1 MQILYAMKTLKKEMF
16 LSGNMKKRRV
26 ILFFSMII
34 SLAIFANICFSYH
47 NCKADD
53 QPLAN
58 TLLTLRYHSEKHSY
72 TLDDLKTL
80 ESYSGTGGR
89 LNSIKEIT
97 GPLEYTGVR
106 ISTLIE
112 DISEAHPIVDL
123 MVISSDGYVTKFT
136 ADQIN
141 GQVTVYNTQGEKIG
155 VGGVV
160 MMLAYEEEGISNF
173 SGGPL
178 RIAWVNNDNPITDS
192 FLWIKYV
199 QEIDII
205 DNVTSDH
212 LSPTLT
218 LTQPVNGLYFMNH
231 RIFPLPVPLIFGS
244 ITVQASATDGSSG
257 VMNVLFVIDETL
269 KEVKDSQPFQWTW
282 DENVKGSHTLKI
294 ITYDFSGNTATKEQ
308 KVWIYNL

>member
-1 MQILYAMKTLKKEMF
+1 MPHSIAMKTLKKEMF
-16 LSGNMKKRRV
+16 LSSNMKKRRM
-26 ILFFSMII
+26 ILFLSLIF
-34 SLAIFANICFSYH
+34 SLAVFANISLSSH
-47 NCKADD
+47 NCKADN
-53 QPLAN
+53 QQLEN

-72 TLDDLKTL
+72 TLDDLKVL
-80 ESYSGTGGR
+80 ESHSGTGGR

-97 GPLEYTGVR
+97 GPLEYIGVR

-112 DISEAHPIVDL
+112 DISDVNPIVDL
-123 MVISSDGYVTKFT
+123 MVISSDGYITKFT
-136 ADQIN
+136 NDQIN
-141 GQVTVYNTQGEKIG
+141 GQVTIYNTQGEKIG

-178 RIAWVNNDNPITDS
+178 RITWVNNDNPITDS

-212 LSPTLT
+212 LAPTLT

-231 RIFPLPVPLIFGS
+231 RIFPLPIPLIFGS
-244 ITVQASATDGSSG
+244 ITVKVSATDESTG
-257 VMNVLFVIDETL
+257 VMNVLFIVDQTL
-269 KEVKDSQPFQWTW
+269 KEVKNGQPFQWTW
-282 DENVKGSHTLKI
+282 NEKIKGSHTLKI
-294 ITYDFSGNTATKEQ
+294 ITYDFAGNIATKEQ
-308 KVWIYNL
+308 KVMIYNS